1 MTKKVSPIAF
11 VLFILA
17 LVTLA
22 CGGSQAARQVID
34 LPDSNQVAQAVDL
47 PVVEAESGS
56 DWQEFTSIE
65 GNFSVLFPVE
75 PEEQVQLAPNA
86 VVETEVH
93 LFMADMGAAA
103 YLVAYNDLP
112 AAVTPDVA
120 GSDVVEA
127 SFDSLRETFLAGF
140 DGAAT
145 GEESVTLAGY
155 PGRQIDFT
163 VSDKVLPGGGYGI
176 VQVYAV
182 DTRLYQVAALG
193 TPSALSNED
202 IETFLSSFAL
212 VEIPAIETEAAVTTE
227 TELATVS
234 DTIAPV
240 EPAQVEPA
248 EAVVE
253 VEPVQVE
260 AVSNAVKTVVEISE
274 DTSAVEAAAAIIEQP
289 AEVVAEADPA
299 ETYDSAFPLP
309 EVVKNFY
316 GENAPYYQT
325 NFQTDLT
332 LDEALAFYRE
342 AFAAQGL
349 TERTILTSVVEG
361 TAFSLVFDGSPNG
374 LPLVIQAIPLGED
387 TNVNIRYESF

>member
-1 MTKKVSPIAF
+1 MTKKVSPIA
-11 VLFILA
+11 VILFLLA

-22 CGGSQAARQVID
+22 CGGSQAASQAID
-34 LPDSNQVAQAVDL
+34 LPSSSQVAQAVDL
-47 PVVEAESGS
+47 PVVEAEAGSG
-56 DWQEFTSIE
+56 WHEFTSE
-65 GNFSVLFPVE
+65 AGNFSVLFPVE
-75 PEEQVQLAPNA
+75 PQEQVQAAPNA

-112 AAVTPDVA
+112 AAVTPDGV
-120 GSDVVEA
+120 GNEIIEA

-140 DGAAT
+140 DGSAT
-145 GEESVTLAGY
+145 GEETISLAGY
-155 PGRQIDFT
+155 PGRQINFN
-163 VSDKVLPGGGYGI
+163 VSDQVLPGGGYGI

-193 TPSALSNED
+193 TPDALSNDD
-202 IETFLSSFAL
+202 IEAFLSSFAL
-212 VEIPAIETEAAVTTE
+212 IEIPTSQTEAPAAAE
-227 TELATVS
+227 TELTRAS
-234 DTIAPV
+234 DTIA
-240 EPAQVEPA
+240 QVESAPV

-253 VEPVQVE
+253 VEPAPVE
-260 AVSNAVKTVVEISE
+260 PAANE
-274 DTSAVEAAAAIIEQP
+274 VEAAVEVSEDPTAVDAAAATTEQSV
-289 AEVVAEADPA
+289 EVAAEAAPA
-299 ETYDSAFPLP
+299 ETYESVFPLP

-316 GENAPYYQT
+316 GEDEPYYQI

-332 LDEALAFYRE
+332 LEEALAFYRE

-349 TERTILTSVVEG
+349 TERTILTNIVEG
-361 TAFSLVFDGSPNG
+361 TAFSLVFDGSSNG